1 MPLKSTV
8 VGTIEVGLDSGGLN
22 PSHRKEAQ
30 ESGLRM
36 SRRITDVA
44 NETEKDPWF
53 PPLGV
58 VWLQP
63 ASAVRPTMAENPESG
78 R

>member
-8 VGTIEVGLDSGGLN
+8 VRTIEVDLDSGGLN

-58 VWLQP
+58 VWQ
-63 ASAVRPTMAENPESG
+63 
-78 R
+78 